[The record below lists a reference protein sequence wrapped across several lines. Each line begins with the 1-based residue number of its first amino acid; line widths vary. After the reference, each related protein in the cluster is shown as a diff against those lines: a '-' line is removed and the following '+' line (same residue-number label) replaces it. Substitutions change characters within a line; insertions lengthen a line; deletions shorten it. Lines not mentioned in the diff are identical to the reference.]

1 MVYLIL
7 AILSSASLALGL
19 RISEVFSE
27 NRYGILLGNYA
38 ACTVVAFLL
47 LPEKQLFPPGMMIP
61 LLAGVVN
68 GILYLTTLVLMQ
80 RCIQENGAAL
90 TAAFARLGLVLPV
103 TASMLFFQ
111 ELPSL
116 LQTVGLLL
124 VVAAIWV
131 LNSGDRRRRGRRSG
145 GLLLAMLVTG
155 GMADGMSKV
164 FEQIG
169 ERRFDGL
176 FLFYTFLV
184 ALILTFFLVLHENRS
199 RRNRMGKVEVIS
211 GILLGIPNYF
221 STFLL
226 LAAVTRLP
234 AYIVYPSFSVG
245 TILVVSL
252 VSVVVLRDPMTR
264 RQAAGC
270 GLILVA
276 LALLNL

>member
-1 MVYLIL
+1 MIYLIL

-38 ACTVVAFLL
+38 TCAVLAFLL
-47 LPEKQLFPPGMMIP
+47 MPEKQLFPPGMIIP

-68 GILYLTTLVLMQ
+68 GILYFTTLVLMQ

-103 TASMLFFQ
+103 TASMLFFR
-111 ELPSL
+111 EFPSL
-116 LQTVGLLL
+116 LQALGLIL

-131 LNSGDRRRRGRRSG
+131 LNSGDKRRRGRVSG
-145 GLLLAMLVTG
+145 GLLLALLLSG

-169 ERRFDGL
+169 ERRYDGL

-184 ALILTFFLVLHENRS
+184 ALLLTLVLALRENRRS
-199 RRNRMGKVEVIS
+199 RMGKVEVIS

-221 STFLL
+221 STSLL

-234 AYIVYPSFSVG
+234 AYVVYPRFSVG

-252 VSVVVLRDPMTR
+252 VSVVILQDPMTR

-270 GLILVA
+270 GMILAA